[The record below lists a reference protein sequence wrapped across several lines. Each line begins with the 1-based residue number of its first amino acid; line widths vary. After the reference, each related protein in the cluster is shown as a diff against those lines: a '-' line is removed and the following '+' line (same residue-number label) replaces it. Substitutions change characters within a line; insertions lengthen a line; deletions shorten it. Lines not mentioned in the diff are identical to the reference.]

1 MIDDY
6 RQSVCHLSFIWY
18 DHDDVK
24 HVDDMYDVCTHR
36 HTFDR
41 EEKIDANHRFLSL
54 SLSLG

>member
-1 MIDDY
+1 MIDDN

-41 EEKIDANHRFLSL
+41 EKKIDANHRFLSL
-54 SLSLG
+54 SLG